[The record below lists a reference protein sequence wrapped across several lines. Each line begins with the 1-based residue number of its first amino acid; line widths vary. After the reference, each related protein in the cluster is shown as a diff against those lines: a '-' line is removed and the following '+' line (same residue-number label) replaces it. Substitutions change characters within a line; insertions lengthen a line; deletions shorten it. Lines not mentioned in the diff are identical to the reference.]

1 MRIGQSVKS
10 VDMRDDEVNEHTP
23 EGEDAFRLLL
33 SARYPLDIFLI

>member
-10 VDMRDDEVNEHTP
+10 VDMRDDAANENTA
-23 EGEDAFRLLL
+23 EDVDAFRLLL